1 MDRREAMRATLAAGA
16 RFALPLA
23 ADVYDYGEIRPPA
36 MESYDVPLFR
46 KTFALT
52 GDAPRKNCL
61 LYQHLQKEIGEIV
74 PHRQPRITEGGE
86 GDCVGHAAAMA
97 CDVLAAT
104 NIHLFRR
111 RESFVAK
118 SSVEAIYWGSR
129 VEIGQNRLPFAGSH
143 VVWAAKYLQRYG
155 VLHRLPYRSGDD
167 RIDLRGYDQHRSRER
182 RNTGVPDWLEPIAML
197 YPVRAYTRIET
208 GAQVL
213 AALCAGQPVVIGS
226 SYAFPNK
233 RDKHGFTKPYLSQR
247 TFFGWRRKRWQHA
260 MVATGAILE
269 GPKQG
274 AVIQNSHGKWNSGP
288 QPYDMPD
295 GAFAV
300 ETKYL
305 DLMVKDFRDAY
316 ALSAYTGYE
325 LNKVRSYLQK

>member
-1 MDRREAMRATLAAGA
+1 MRATLAAGA
-16 RFALPLA
+16 GFALPFA
-23 ADVYDYGEIRPPA
+23 ADVEDYGEIRPPRP
-36 MESYDVPLFR
+36 ELYDVPLFR
-46 KTFALT
+46 KTFALR

-155 VLHRLPYRSGDD
+155 VLHRLPYRAGNDH
-167 RIDLRGYDQHRSRER
+167 IDLRGYYQHRSRER
-182 RNTGVPDWLEPIAML
+182 RNTGVPDWMEWVARL
-197 YPVRAYTRIET
+197 YPVQVYTRIAT
-208 GAQVL
+208 GQQVL

-226 SYAFPNK
+226 SYAFPAE
-233 RDKHGFTKPYLSQR
+233 RDRYGFTTPHLPYRSR
-247 TFFGWRRKRWQHA
+247 FRWRRKKWQHA

-274 AVIQNSHGKWNSGP
+274 AVIQNSHGNWNSGP

-325 LNKVRSYLQK
+325 LSSVRRYLQR